1 MLESTIIPLDVRQE
15 APLFLCRTSRGN
27 EMPQP
32 ADLLQGT
39 LDMLILKAIAN
50 EPQHGWAIA
59 QRIQQVSNDVLQ
71 VGQGSLYPALHRL
84 EYRGW
89 IRAQWGASENNRRA
103 RFYSL
108 TAAGR
113 KQLNAEL
120 ENWDRLAGAVNLV
133 LQRS

>member
-1 MLESTIIPLDVRQE
+1 M
-15 APLFLCRTSRGN
+15 
-27 EMPQP
+27 
-32 ADLLQGT
+32 
-39 LDMLILKAIAN
+39 
-50 EPQHGWAIA
+50 
-59 QRIQQVSNDVLQ
+59 SNDVLQ

-89 IRAQWGASENNRRA
+89 IRAEWGASENNRRA

-120 ENWDRLAGAVNLV
+120 ENWDRLTGAVNLV
-133 LQRS
+133 LQRT